1 MSFTNTPLGKRWY
14 GMRATN
20 WVERISPP
28 WRAPRLDLPADG
40 CTRPL
45 TVPDVVAV
53 NRLMA
58 CLERNRRAGGHAP
71 GIDGL
76 RYPDFG
82 RQEAARAFGRLRA
95 AVRNRSFRPQPY
107 RPTLVPKKDRTFR
120 ELLLAVL
127 AERALATS
135 LRAALDPVL
144 SPLMSPLTFS
154 TSRAGSG
161 VGALL
166 AALAAVYEFGDY
178 GPLLNLDV
186 RRAFPSVPIDGLMA
200 VLARYVTDDHMLWL
214 VETLVRG
221 AENSTLG
228 IPQGL
233 AVSPLLLD
241 LYMSVGFD
249 LHWPNAP
256 GMPFLLRYVDNLPCL
271 VRDVYE
277 GRDVVERCRDLLG
290 RLGLSLKDQPEG
302 EYLIDLTAGT
312 TTELLGFRVSLSD
325 GKIRYDVTDTAL
337 EDLRDHLRHA
347 HDTDNP
353 PATAKAV
360 LEGWFNAV
368 SPAFDASQSDVIITN
383 VLSTAR
389 RMGFREFSPE
399 HLKRTWASAYETWD
413 LKFLRP
419 ARRKAMERKLR
430 T

>member
-1 MSFTNTPLGKRWY
+1 MSFTNTPLGTRWRW
-14 GMRATN
+14 MRATS
-20 WVERISPP
+20 WAARTPPP
-28 WRAPRLDLPADG
+28 WRAPRLDLSGDG
-40 CTRPL
+40 TGRPL

-82 RQEAARAFGRLRA
+82 RQEAARAFGRQRA
-95 AVRNRSFRPQPY
+95 AVLDRSFRPLPF
-107 RPTLVPKKDRTFR
+107 RPTPVPKKDGTFR

-127 AERALATS
+127 TERALATS

-154 TSRAGSG
+154 TSRNGSG
-161 VGALL
+161 VQALL
-166 AALAAVYEFGDY
+166 AELAAVYEFGDY

-186 RRAFPSVPIDGLMA
+186 KRAFPSVPLDGLMA
-200 VLARYVTDDHMLWL
+200 VLGRYISDGHMLWL

-221 AENSTLG
+221 AENNTLG
-228 IPQGL
+228 LPQGL
-233 AVSPLLLD
+233 AISPLLLD

-271 VRDVYE
+271 ARDVYE
-277 GRDVVERCRDLLG
+277 GREVMKRCRDLLG

-302 EYLIDLTAGT
+302 EYLIDLPAGM
-312 TTELLGFRVSLSD
+312 TTELLGFRVSLSN
-325 GKIRYDVTDTAL
+325 GKLSYEATDTAL
-337 EDLRDHLRHA
+337 EDLRDHLRRA

-353 PATAKAV
+353 PVTAKAV

-368 SPAFDASQSDVIITN
+368 GPAFDASRSDVTLTD
-383 VLSTAR
+383 VLHTAR
-389 RMGFREFSPE
+389 RMGFRELPLE
-399 HLKRTWASAYETWD
+399 HLRRTWASAYETWETK
-413 LKFLRP
+413 LLRP
-419 ARRKAMERKLR
+419 ARQKARGGR
-430 T
+430 